1 MKEFNAGRGVVELT
15 IEKPDGADAYVVNEG
30 GGPRPQA
37 HLTQVQEGY
46 NAPVTS
52 GNFATNVMDKL
63 YIGRTLTVDYTSIL
77 VGKGDVSGMLRQ
89 TRAKKAVLPVCANL
103 VDLAHAL
110 P

>member
-1 MKEFNAGRGVVELT
+1 M
-15 IEKPDGADAYVVNEG
+15 NEG

-37 HLTQVQEGY
+37 HLTLVLEGY
-46 NAPVTS
+46 SAPVTS

-77 VGKGDVSGMLRQ
+77 VGKGDVSGVLRQ
-89 TRAKKAVLPVCANL
+89 TEGTRAVPPVCANF
-103 VDLAHAL
+103 VDLRHAQ